1 MVLKHKIITYF
12 SLIINKSKVNLIV
25 GWSLKI
31 FKIPLGNMILKRTPN
46 LHYVWMFAHSNR
58 MVFKNFILL
67 SLCQIHL
74 PLWLH
79 LIPGDHYFN
88 ILKLTLSEEACTI
101 VIFCPTVVFFSQQI
115 FNISKSSLPPS
126 SVWKKDLAL

>member
-79 LIPGDHYFN
+79 LIPGDHYFY
-88 ILKLTLSEEACTI
+88 ILKLTLSEEACTQLSYFAQLLFFPNKLS
-101 VIFCPTVVFFSQQI
+101 IFQNHPYPL
-115 FNISKSSLPPS
+115 LPFE
-126 SVWKKDLAL
+126 KRI